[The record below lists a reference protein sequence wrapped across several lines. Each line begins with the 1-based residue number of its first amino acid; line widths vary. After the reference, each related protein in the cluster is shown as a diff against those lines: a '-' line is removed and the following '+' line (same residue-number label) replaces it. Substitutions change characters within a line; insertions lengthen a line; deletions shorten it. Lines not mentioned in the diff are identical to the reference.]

1 MDVKTLRDL
10 TVEELIEKEKEMKR
24 ELFNLRFQAVTG
36 RMENPSRVRGVRREI
51 AQIKTV
57 YSEKR
62 SGKTGGKTG
71 EKK

>member
-1 MDVKTLRDL
+1 MDVKALRDL
-10 TVEELIEKEKEMKR
+10 TADELIDKEKEMKR

-36 RMENPSRVRGVRREI
+36 RMENPNRLRLVRREI

-62 SGKTGGKTG
+62 SGKTDGKMG
-71 EKK
+71 EK

>member
-1 MDVKTLRDL
+1 MDVKALRDL
-10 TVEELIEKEKEMKR
+10 TAEELVDKEKEMKR

-36 RMENPSRVRGVRREI
+36 RMENPNRLRLVRREI

-62 SGKTGGKTG
+62 SGKTGGKT
-71 EKK
+71 EER

>member
-10 TVEELIEKEKEMKR
+10 TAEELAEKEKEMKR

-36 RMENPSRVRGVRREI
+36 RMENPNRLRLVRREI

-62 SGKTGGKTG
+62 SGKSGGKT
-71 EKK
+71 EER